1 MSGLPETEQ
10 EDDRVVASSGV
21 ATVFEREDTNM
32 PKEHVLRLRYLGVIP
47 QAGYI
52 EYGFRIAEKDK
63 TIRQVVLTIEDAFFQ
78 RNDLKFQEAPDL
90 CYQKVLTDLN
100 NERPDLGIPACIPV
114 TALDIAHYRDLH
126 PTAKSRKS
134 FRTDSKSSHGTD
146 LGWYR

>member
-1 MSGLPETEQ
+1 MQNIQKE
-10 EDDRVVASSGV
+10 RAS
-21 ATVFEREDTNM
+21 
-32 PKEHVLRLRYLGVIP
+32 HLRYLGVIP

-63 TIRQVVLTIEDAFFQ
+63 SDRQVVLTIEDAFFQ

-90 CYQKVLTDLN
+90 CYQKVLMDLT
-100 NERPDLGIPACIPV
+100 NERPDSGIPDCAPV

-146 LGWYR
+146 LGWYH